1 MNRKQLAPTLILLG
15 LAALIAVPIVRAK
28 NGAQPIQVEAYT
40 ASPRAL
46 AQSRSFVGTLRAQ
59 HRVELGAGAFGRVSA
74 VHVRPGQMVHAG
86 DVLFEIDTAQLQ
98 ADTEAASADVRSAN
112 AQLQKLRLQ
121 QLAAAENLSRG
132 ETLAQRGVLGAVEV
146 KQLRMRLQE
155 AQADFDYARERREQ
169 SRQIQAK
176 AQAGLRQAKVSAPI
190 SGTVLSVE
198 VEPGEYVA
206 AVGGYQQGNLVAL
219 ASLDQMEAEI
229 LIPEADIATVAVGQR
244 VQLHRATPGAGVLQG
259 QIKEVLAAPASQE
272 TLASARLAREEVL
285 YPAIVA
291 ILALPASET
300 LLPGMS
306 LRAEVQLASTQV
318 QLIIPMQAVL
328 AADANQPK
336 SSVWLLQ
343 GGRAQRREIELGA
356 AEGTWQAVL
365 SGLQAGDQV
374 IVGPSTKLAGLR
386 EGMPVEVA
394 HVGG

>member
-1 MNRKQLAPTLILLG
+1 MNLKQLAPTLILLG
-15 LAALIAVPIVRAK
+15 LVVLIAVPIVRAK
-28 NGAQPIQVEAYT
+28 SAARPIQVEAYT
-40 ASPRAL
+40 AGPRAL

-74 VHVRPGQMVHAG
+74 VHVRPGQMVRAG

-98 ADTEAASADVRSAN
+98 ADTAAASADVRSAN

-146 KQLRMRLQE
+146 KQLRVRLQE
-155 AQADFDYARERREQ
+155 AQSDFDYASARREQ

-206 AVGGYQQGNLVAL
+206 PVGGYQQGHLVAL

-229 LIPEADIATVAVGQR
+229 LIPEADIAAIVVGQR
-244 VQLHRATPGAGVLQG
+244 VQLHRAAPGAGVLQG

-291 ILALPASET
+291 ILASPASET

-328 AADANQPK
+328 AATANQPQ

-356 AEGTWQAVL
+356 AEGAWQAVL
-365 SGLQAGDQV
+365 SGLQAGEQV
-374 IVGPSTKLAGLR
+374 IVGEDAKLAGLR
-386 EGMPVEVA
+386 EGMQVEIS